1 MKKQT
6 GENNTMSTTNTSIT
20 SKLVRLSNALRNRT
34 SNPRYGHQRVIARSG
49 LPYLKFVD
57 FDIIYLESTRTYQV
71 IFTGQ
76 VVIFTGQTKR
86 TIGTIPKRGSTYEYK
101 YLDKSLINLE
111 IQYRSWMSDRP
122 YKGSLYI

>member
-6 GENNTMSTTNTSIT
+6 GENNTMITINSSIT
-20 SKLVRLSNALRNRT
+20 SKLVRLSNLLRNKT
-34 SNPRYGHQRVIARSG
+34 SNPRYEHQRIIAESG
-49 LPYLKFVD
+49 LPYLKFDD
-57 FDIIYLESTRTYQV
+57 FDIIYLQSNRTYQ
-71 IFTGQ
+71 
-76 VVIFTGQTKR
+76 VIFTGQTKR